1 VIVTRGGHPV
11 KPSELS
17 LDVEISFGSESTTMP
32 LEPVFGS
39 PGDYRAW
46 FVPSQPGDYTLHVT
60 GEVGGEAVDESVTS
74 GPDSFSPVQDL
85 AGAAFPAVATPSSE
99 ELAQRIE
106 SESTRTDDVTRAAE
120 AAADDASSAR
130 TIGVV
135 GIVVGA
141 VGVVVGIGAL
151 MMGMLMMRRRRP
163 A

>member
-1 VIVTRGGHPV
+1 
-11 KPSELS
+11 
-17 LDVEISFGSESTTMP
+17 
-32 LEPVFGS
+32 
-39 PGDYRAW
+39 
-46 FVPSQPGDYTLHVT
+46 
-60 GEVGGEAVDESVTS
+60 
-74 GPDSFSPVQDL
+74 VQDL

-141 VGVVVGIGAL
+141 VGIVVGIGAL